1 MVDTEQHI
9 FNKGD
14 RVLLNLAKTQQR
26 CTLIENKT
34 TAPGKNER
42 VNQGKNGKFPRL

>member
-26 CTLIENKT
+26 RTLIENKT

-42 VNQGKNGKFPRL
+42 LKTVTKVVRQGV